1 MALETL
7 PVPSPARPQ
16 IRVAVVDDNPGFRE
30 TLASLLGTEELLVV
44 GAVGRGSDAVDL
56 VRSTEPDV
64 VLMDVRMPEM
74 NGIEATRLLKS
85 TFPEVGIVALTG
97 VDDQDAV
104 REMLVAGASC
114 YVLKDSDSDE
124 IFHAIRQ
131 AARRRRDLVRGHAP
145 RDRRAHRGPR
155 TRATPLRQLELAQEA
170 LLERAARRH
179 ELVSRLGHELRTP
192 VTVILGMAQTLS
204 KGTGT
209 SEQREEMLGALV
221 MRAQGLARLVSRLE
235 GVVEAGLT
243 EYTDVVDVAT
253 RSRGSP
259 SASVR
264 DARPADA
271 RAPEPR
277 RRPILEELV
286 ENGLEFSNE
295 GSPVI
300 VESRAGDRDRGAGDR
315 PGHRD
320 LGGRPRADL
329 RAARAGGGPPHP
341 DPSRRGPGLTVA
353 RMSAR
358 AMDGDVTLER
368 SGPGLGVPVAGLDEP
383 LRDGAPP
390 RRPRVLLEPAH
401 VHVQQDP
408 HPEAAREHRA
418 AAVRQERSGIRVIGM
433 IPITIPMFTNIWI
446 ANMIA
451 TPVAR

>member
-30 TLASLLGTEELLVV
+30 TLASLLGTEELHVV
-44 GAVGRGSDAVDL
+44 GAVGRGADAIDL

-74 NGIEATRLLKS
+74 NGIETTRLLKS
-85 TFPEVGIVALTG
+85 AFPEVGIVALTG

-131 AARRRRDLVRGHAP
+131 AASGGGVISSEVTPRVIGELTEALERERRRS
-145 RDRRAHRGPR
+145 
-155 TRATPLRQLELAQEA
+155 RQLELAQEA

-209 SEQREEMLGALV
+209 TQQREEMLGALV

-243 EYTDVVDVAT
+243 EYTDVVDVAQQVA
-253 RSRGSP
+253 RVSDR
-259 SASVR
+259 VR
-264 DARPADA
+264 VETPGRPMLATLNRVA
-271 RAPEPR
+271 ALR
-277 RRPILEELV
+277 ILEELV
-286 ENGLEFSNE
+286 ENGLEFSDE
-295 GSPVI
+295 ATTVVVS
-300 VESRAGDRDRGAGDR
+300 VEEAPAGIEVRVTDRGSGISEEALER
-315 PGHRD
+315 IFEPLEQAEELHTRTHPGVG
-320 LGGRPRADL
+320 L
-329 RAARAGGGPPHP
+329 
-341 DPSRRGPGLTVA
+341 GLTVA

-358 AMDGDVTLER
+358 SMDGDVTLER
-368 SGPGLGVPVAGLDEP
+368 TGP
-383 LRDGAPP
+383 DGSVFLW
-390 RRPRVLLEPAH
+390 RVSTSP
-401 VHVQQDP
+401 
-408 HPEAAREHRA
+408 
-418 AAVRQERSGIRVIGM
+418 
-433 IPITIPMFTNIWI
+433 F
-446 ANMIA
+446 A
-451 TPVAR
+451 TPPA

>member
-7 PVPSPARPQ
+7 SVPSPARPQ

-30 TLASLLGTEELLVV
+30 TLASLLGTEELQVV
-44 GAVGRGSDAVDL
+44 GAVGRGADAVDL

-74 NGIEATRLLKS
+74 NGIETTRLLKS

-131 AARRRRDLVRGHAP
+131 AASGGGVISSEVTPRVIGELTEALERERRRS
-145 RDRRAHRGPR
+145 
-155 TRATPLRQLELAQEA
+155 RQLELAQEA

-209 SEQREEMLGALV
+209 AEQREEMLGALV

-243 EYTDVVDVAT
+243 EYTDVVDVAHEVA
-253 RSRGSP
+253 RISGRVV
-259 SASVR
+259 VR
-264 DARPADA
+264 TPGRPMLATLNRVA
-271 RAPEPR
+271 ALR
-277 RRPILEELV
+277 ILEELV
-286 ENGLEFSNE
+286 ENGLEFSDDATAVVV
-295 GSPVI
+295 S
-300 VESRAGDRDRGAGDR
+300 VEEAPTGIEVRVTDRGSGISEDALER
-315 PGHRD
+315 IFEPLEQAEELHTRTHPGVG
-320 LGGRPRADL
+320 L
-329 RAARAGGGPPHP
+329 
-341 DPSRRGPGLTVA
+341 GLTVA

-358 AMDGDVTLER
+358 SMDGDVTLER
-368 SGPGLGVPVAGLDEP
+368 TGP
-383 LRDGAPP
+383 DGSVFLW
-390 RRPRVLLEPAH
+390 RVSTSP
-401 VHVQQDP
+401 
-408 HPEAAREHRA
+408 
-418 AAVRQERSGIRVIGM
+418 
-433 IPITIPMFTNIWI
+433 F
-446 ANMIA
+446 A
-451 TPVAR
+451 TPAA

>member
-30 TLASLLGTEELLVV
+30 TLASLLGTEELQVV
-44 GAVGRGSDAVDL
+44 GAVGRGADAIDL

-74 NGIEATRLLKS
+74 NGIETTRLLKS
-85 TFPEVGIVALTG
+85 AFPEVGIVALTG

-131 AARRRRDLVRGHAP
+131 AAAGGGVISSEVTPRVIGELTEALERERRRS
-145 RDRRAHRGPR
+145 
-155 TRATPLRQLELAQEA
+155 RQLELAQEA

-209 SEQREEMLGALV
+209 SQQREEMLGALV

-243 EYTDVVDVAT
+243 EYTDVVDVAQE
-253 RSRGSP
+253 
-259 SASVR
+259 V
-264 DARPADA
+264 A
-271 RAPEPR
+271 RASDRVFVETPG
-277 RRPILEELV
+277 RPMLATLNRVAALRILEELV
-286 ENGLEFSNE
+286 ENGLEFSDE
-295 GSPVI
+295 ATPVVVSVEESPTGIEVR
-300 VESRAGDRDRGAGDR
+300 VTDRGSGISEEALER
-315 PGHRD
+315 IFEPLEQAEELHTRTHPGVG
-320 LGGRPRADL
+320 L
-329 RAARAGGGPPHP
+329 
-341 DPSRRGPGLTVA
+341 GLTVA

-358 AMDGDVTLER
+358 SMDGDVTLER
-368 SGPGLGVPVAGLDEP
+368 TGP
-383 LRDGAPP
+383 DGSVFLW
-390 RRPRVLLEPAH
+390 RVSMSP
-401 VHVQQDP
+401 
-408 HPEAAREHRA
+408 
-418 AAVRQERSGIRVIGM
+418 
-433 IPITIPMFTNIWI
+433 F
-446 ANMIA
+446 A
-451 TPVAR
+451 TPPA

>member
-30 TLASLLGTEELLVV
+30 TLASLLGTEELHVV
-44 GAVGRGSDAVDL
+44 GAVGRGADAIDL

-74 NGIEATRLLKS
+74 NGIETTRLLKS
-85 TFPEVGIVALTG
+85 AFPEVGIVALTG

-131 AARRRRDLVRGHAP
+131 AASGGGVISSEVTPRVIGELTEALERERRRS
-145 RDRRAHRGPR
+145 
-155 TRATPLRQLELAQEA
+155 RQLELAQEA

-209 SEQREEMLGALV
+209 TQQREEMLGALV

-243 EYTDVVDVAT
+243 EYTDVVDVAQQVA
-253 RSRGSP
+253 RVSDR
-259 SASVR
+259 VR
-264 DARPADA
+264 VETPGRPMLATLNRVA
-271 RAPEPR
+271 ALR
-277 RRPILEELV
+277 ILEELV
-286 ENGLEFSNE
+286 ENGLEFSDE
-295 GSPVI
+295 ATTVVVS
-300 VESRAGDRDRGAGDR
+300 VEEAPAGIEVRVTDRGSGISEDALQR
-315 PGHRD
+315 IFEPLEQAEELHTRTHPGVG
-320 LGGRPRADL
+320 L
-329 RAARAGGGPPHP
+329 
-341 DPSRRGPGLTVA
+341 GLTVA

-358 AMDGDVTLER
+358 SMDGDVTLER
-368 SGPGLGVPVAGLDEP
+368 TGP
-383 LRDGAPP
+383 DGSVFLW
-390 RRPRVLLEPAH
+390 RVSTSP
-401 VHVQQDP
+401 
-408 HPEAAREHRA
+408 
-418 AAVRQERSGIRVIGM
+418 
-433 IPITIPMFTNIWI
+433 F
-446 ANMIA
+446 A
-451 TPVAR
+451 TPPA